1 MNKIEIKDTNGNVIF
16 IYEKENN
23 TIKDTIEEAV
33 KNGVSL
39 ANADLK
45 DTDLRG
51 ANLSG
56 ANLSHAYFKWT
67 NLSDA
72 NLSGSDLSNA
82 IFNKANISNADLRGA
97 NLSCAHLSHAD
108 ISNTNL
114 RGADLRYAILECAN
128 FKCAILSDAI
138 LYCADLKCAD
148 LKCANLIDA
157 NLSGAYLVY
166 ADLKGAD
173 LNGVDLSGV
182 NLSHTKNIP
191 DDIPMACPKSGSFIG
206 WKKVI
211 ETRYC
216 YKYEYYVIS
225 TYLIKL
231 EIPADAKRCSATS
244 KKCRCD
250 KAKVLKI
257 TNIKTNRS
265 VKEVT
270 NHNFVNCTYRVGEMV
285 YPDSFDD
292 NRWNECSN
300 GIHFFM
306 DKKDAID
313 Y

>member
-56 ANLSHAYFKWT
+56 AN
-67 NLSDA
+67 
-72 NLSGSDLSNA
+72 
-82 IFNKANISNADLRGA
+82 
-97 NLSCAHLSHAD
+97 LSHAD